1 MQANLLS
8 TVRLAGLSGVSAAV
22 LALSFGGT
30 ALAGDYAPPG
40 GTIAYAL
47 TSLHWATYQK
57 DAKREC
63 PDGMNLGPREE
74 FKALFPDVE
83 HNKYT
88 LLDTQLRREVDNWY
102 PTTAPEPFAFH
113 QAGGPIALGM
123 NLDGKDGPHDFTSP
137 DGTKGIDNQ
146 LYRALGCIYSYR
158 SGPNDFFDNEEIGK
172 DDYNRLII
180 ELTGVQSLE
189 NSPHVEVDVYRGLDP
204 LLTDA
209 TGNGFLPG
217 GTERIDTRWGRKFIQ
232 HFDGKI
238 VDGVLM
244 TEPHDFTF
252 PWATF
257 NLPADEYMRA
267 ARFELKLT
275 PKSAEGMI
283 GGYADIE
290 TWYLQTMKSE
300 STHHQS
306 YGQLAQ
312 PSLYKAF
319 RRLADAYPDPKTGQ
333 NTAISSALRAQ
344 FVQVFVLHPQNRT
357 LEAANTLLQRPYAG
371 PPFPRAP
378 ADELAEAGSKL
389 ARAAITSKAAG
400 GTAAAAAV
408 AGNAASG
415 AR

>member
-1 MQANLLS
+1 MRANGLS
-8 TVRLAGLSGVSAAV
+8 KMGLAGIAASA
-22 LALSFGGT
+22 T
-30 ALAGDYAPPG
+30 ALLAWSASPARADEFVPPG
-40 GTIAYAL
+40 GTIAYVL

-57 DAKREC
+57 DVKAEC
-63 PDGMNLGPREE
+63 PHGMNPGPRDE
-74 FKALFPDVE
+74 FKALFPNDG
-83 HNKYT
+83 KGMT
-88 LLDTQLRREVDNWY
+88 LLETQLRREIDNWY
-102 PTTAPEPFAFH
+102 PTTAPEPFPFSE
-113 QAGGPIALGM
+113 AGGPIALGM

-137 DGTKGIDNQ
+137 DGQKGIDNQ

-172 DDYNRLII
+172 DDYNRLIV

-189 NSPHVEVDVYRGLDP
+189 NSPHVAVNIYRGLDP

-232 HFDGKI
+232 HLEGRI
-238 VDGVLM
+238 TNGVLI

-257 NLPADEYMRA
+257 NLPADEFMRA
-267 ARFELKLT
+267 ARFRLDLT
-275 PKSAEGMI
+275 PSKAEGMI

-319 RRLADAYPDPKTGQ
+319 RRLADAYPDPQTGV
-333 NTAISSALRAQ
+333 NTAISSALLAQ
-344 FVQVFVLHPQNRT
+344 FVQVYVLHPQNRA
-357 LEAANTLLQRPYAG
+357 LEAANTRLQIPYSG
-371 PPFPRAP
+371 PPFPRSP
-378 ADELAEAGSKL
+378 ADELAEGPSKL
-389 ARAAITSKAAG
+389 ASTTAASGTSATRGSKAAS
-400 GTAAAAAV
+400 TA
-408 AGNAASG
+408 SR

>member
-1 MQANLLS
+1 
-8 TVRLAGLSGVSAAV
+8 
-22 LALSFGGT
+22 
-30 ALAGDYAPPG
+30 
-40 GTIAYAL
+40 
-47 TSLHWATYQK
+47 
-57 DAKREC
+57 
-63 PDGMNLGPREE
+63 
-74 FKALFPDVE
+74 
-83 HNKYT
+83 
-88 LLDTQLRREVDNWY
+88 
-102 PTTAPEPFAFH
+102 
-113 QAGGPIALGM
+113 M

-137 DGTKGIDNQ
+137 DGQKGIDNQ

-172 DDYNRLII
+172 DDYNRLIV

-189 NSPHVEVDVYRGLDP
+189 NSPHVAVNIYRGLDP

-232 HFDGKI
+232 HLDGRI
-238 VDGVLM
+238 TNGVLI

-257 NLPADEYMRA
+257 NLPADEFMRA
-267 ARFELKLT
+267 ARFRLDLT
-275 PKSAEGMI
+275 PSKAEGMI

-319 RRLADAYPDPKTGQ
+319 RRLADAYPDPQTGV
-333 NTAISSALRAQ
+333 NTAISSALLAQ
-344 FVQVFVLHPQNRT
+344 FVQVYVLHPQNRA
-357 LEAANTLLQRPYAG
+357 LEAANTRLQIPYSG
-371 PPFPRAP
+371 PPFPRSP
-378 ADELAEAGSKL
+378 ADELAEAPSKL
-389 ARAAITSKAAG
+389 ASTTAASGTSATRGSKAAS
-400 GTAAAAAV
+400 TA
-408 AGNAASG
+408 SQ